1 MKIYLIAGEES
12 GDLLG
17 YNLMSGLKK
26 LFPEVEFCGIGGSLM
41 ESQGLKSIFKMSE
54 LSVMG
59 VFEILPKLPQLIK
72 RKNQVIDDIINIKS

>member
-26 LFPEVEFCGIGGSLM
+26 LSQILNFVEL
-41 ESQGLKSIFKMSE
+41 EAL
-54 LSVMG
+54 
-59 VFEILPKLPQLIK
+59 
-72 RKNQVIDDIINIKS
+72 